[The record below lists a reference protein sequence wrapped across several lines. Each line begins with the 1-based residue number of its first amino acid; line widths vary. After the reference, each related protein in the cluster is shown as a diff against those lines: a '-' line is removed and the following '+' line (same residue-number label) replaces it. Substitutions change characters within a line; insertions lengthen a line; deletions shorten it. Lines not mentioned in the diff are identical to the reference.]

1 MLLSGVGEGEE
12 MGRCWSKGTKLQ
24 LRRMTKARDLVYSM
38 MTIVKHTVLYISK
51 WLRVDLKSSHHKKQK
66 L

>member
-38 MTIVKHTVLYISK
+38 MTIVNNSALNTGNF
-51 WLRVDLKSSHHKKQK
+51 LKE
-66 L
+66 